1 MRLEFQVH
9 SFRII
14 LLKDLF
20 SQIDKCNLSYFPLFI
35 NSFHSF
41 DILNLFFVVSLFL
54 QKPKPIP
61 IQPNLPS
68 SHPPLPTRNSP
79 PSKKHQLARWQV
91 TKLDVSLNTLELI
104 PSNISN
110 LVDCEIFLAYSN
122 QLKEAAFVFF
132 SFGEEL
138 RKAYEFS

>member
-14 LLKDLF
+14 LLKDFVHRTGVTPFIFFKFHQLF
-20 SQIDKCNLSYFPLFI
+20 SFVWYTQLV
-35 NSFHSF
+35 
-41 DILNLFFVVSLFL
+41 FFVVSFFFCKNL
-54 QKPKPIP
+54 KPIP
-61 IQPNLPS
+61 IQPT
-68 SHPPLPTRNSP
+68 SHPPILNFQLQTAHHP
-79 PSKKHQLARWQV
+79 KHQLARWQV

-104 PSNISN
+104 PSTISN

-132 SFGEEL
+132 LLEL
-138 RKAYEFS
+138 RKAFESREM